1 MISRELTRKVM
12 ADASNVSIA
21 CNITYLKTAVQFS
34 KGKPNR
40 EIRYFIPNISYNLK
54 ECLKCSLLDQQCQ
67 PCTSWSVRRGAH
79 SDVDYLI
86 FSVSSPA
93 LRQAR

>member
-54 ECLKCSLLDQQCQ
+54 ECLKHVPFWINSVILVHHGQCGGG
-67 PCTSWSVRRGAH
+67 S
-79 SDVDYLI
+79 
-86 FSVSSPA
+86 F
-93 LRQAR
+93 